1 MKTKWIL
8 FTSFVIFW
16 CLHPIFAQEDIVK
29 YVRYS
34 YQNKQSYG
42 ILDGETIEELSGNLF
57 ESPQKT
63 GKKIDLS
70 TVKLLAPCQPSKVI
84 AVGLNY
90 KSHLGN
96 RPVPEYPG
104 LFAKYPTCIIGT
116 EENIIMPPEAKSLHY
131 EGELVVVIGKKAKN
145 VSITEAPNFIFGVT
159 AGNDVSERTWQ
170 SADLQWLRAKA
181 SDTFGPLGPAIVRGL
196 NYHNLLLQTKLN
208 GEIRQSEHSKDLIY
222 NVDEI
227 VSYVSHYITLL
238 PGDIIFTG
246 TPGSTKEMK
255 IGDTVEIEIEGIGI
269 LRNRVAAAPN

>member
-1 MKTKWIL
+1 MKTKWVLI
-8 FTSFVIFW
+8 TSFIIFSY
-16 CLHPIFAQEDIVK
+16 LHTLYPQEDVIK

-42 ILDGETIEELSGNLF
+42 ILKGETIEELSGNLF

-63 GKKIDLS
+63 GKKMDLS
-70 TVKLLAPCQPSKVI
+70 AVKLLAPCQPSKII

-96 RPVPEYPG
+96 RPVPKYPG

-116 EENIIMPPEAKSLHY
+116 EESIIMPPDAESLHY

-145 VSITEAPNFIFGVT
+145 VSLTEAPNYIFGVT

-181 SDTFGPLGPAIVRGL
+181 SDTFGPLGPAIVKGL
-196 NYHNLLLQTKLN
+196 NYNNLLLQTKLN
-208 GEIRQSEHSKDLIY
+208 GEIRQSERTRDLIY

-255 IGDTVEIEIEGIGI
+255 IGDIVEIEIENIGI
-269 LRNRVAAAPN
+269 LRNRVAAAHN